1 MTMITVQ
8 IMTLLTV
15 LVVCAQ
21 PVALASEVLYPAP
34 GEVAVAYHFFDF
46 AAFPIGTSTPFSET
60 IVGSP
65 YGPMTITY
73 DVGDQGA
80 GDFLVAP
87 LPVSGQGLVGD
98 PSLPPG
104 TLLIRLSRPV
114 YGIGLLV
121 DTFDSGV
128 IHMDFFLHGT
138 FRFTQT
144 FMVEVGFAGALP
156 LSVQANSIDA
166 LAVHAGA
173 DVFDPAF
180 FGIGQVFAT
189 ENVPEPGT
197 AALFVGGLVGFVLR
211 RGFRRVDR
219 RTCPSLR

>member
-1 MTMITVQ
+1 MAMITAQ
-8 IMTLLTV
+8 IMTLLTILV
-15 LVVCAQ
+15 LCAQ
-21 PVALASEVLYPAP
+21 LALASEVVYPAP
-34 GEVAVAYHFFDF
+34 GEIAVAYHFFDF
-46 AAFPIGTSTPFSET
+46 AAFPVGTSTPFSET

-87 LPVSGQGLVGD
+87 LPVLGQALVSD

-114 YGIGLLV
+114 YGIGVEV
-121 DTFDSGV
+121 DTFGSGV
-128 IHMDFFLHGT
+128 IHLDFFSHGT
-138 FRFTQT
+138 FLFTQT
-144 FMVEVGFAGALP
+144 FMMDVGFAGGLP

-173 DVFDPAF
+173 DVFNPAF

-197 AALFVGGLVGFVLR
+197 AALFVGGFVGLALLR
-211 RGFRRVDR
+211 RGSR
-219 RTCPSLR
+219 RTKG